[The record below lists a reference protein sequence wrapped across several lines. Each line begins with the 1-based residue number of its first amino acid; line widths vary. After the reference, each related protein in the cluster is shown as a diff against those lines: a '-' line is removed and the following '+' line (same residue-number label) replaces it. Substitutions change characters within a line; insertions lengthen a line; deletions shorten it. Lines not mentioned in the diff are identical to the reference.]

1 MIMSKEFIELV
12 LVPFILII
20 IGIVLQ
26 VFVFNKRSNDK
37 NEIKK

>member
-1 MIMSKEFIELV
+1 MSKEFIEFV
-12 LVPFILII
+12 IIPFILII

-37 NEIKK
+37 NEIEK